1 MGPPGTSGKHMS
13 SSNAAA
19 AQRVLDDWLARLRA
33 VPYRELASRVDSV
46 TTDEVARDSERSWQL
61 EVEVLWDDEPDGNVR
76 VIVAIDDG
84 GLRAFVPMTESFIK
98 SPSGEF
104 VGE

>member
-1 MGPPGTSGKHMS
+1 MDTV
-13 SSNAAA
+13 A
-19 AQRVLDDWLARLRA
+19 AQRVLNKWLTRLRA

-61 EVEVLWDDEPDGNVR
+61 EIQVHWDDEPNGNVR
-76 VIVAIDDG
+76 VTVSIDDG
-84 GLRAFVPMTESFIK
+84 GLRAFVPMTEDFIK

>member
-1 MGPPGTSGKHMS
+1 MDTVTAHK
-13 SSNAAA
+13 
-19 AQRVLDDWLARLRA
+19 VLNEWLTKLRT

-46 TTDEVARDSERSWQL
+46 TTDEIVRDSARSWQL
-61 EVEVLWDDEPDGNVR
+61 ETHVLWDDEPNGNVR
-76 VIVAIDDG
+76 VTVSIDDG
-84 GLRAFVPMTESFIK
+84 GLRAFVPITKSFIK

>member
-1 MGPPGTSGKHMS
+1 MDTV
-13 SSNAAA
+13 A
-19 AQRVLDDWLARLRA
+19 AQKILSEWVVKLRT

-46 TTDEVARDSERSWQL
+46 TTDELMRDSERSWQL
-61 EVEVLWDDEPDGNVR
+61 EIQVLWDDEPDGNVR
-76 VIVAIDDG
+76 VMVSIDDG

-98 SPSGEF
+98 SRTEEF

>member
-1 MGPPGTSGKHMS
+1 MDTV
-13 SSNAAA
+13 A
-19 AQRVLDDWLARLRA
+19 AQRILNEWLLKLRA

-46 TTDEVARDSERSWQL
+46 TTDELVRDSQRSWQL
-61 EVEVLWDDEPDGNVR
+61 EIQFLWDDEPNGNVR
-76 VIVAIDDG
+76 VMVSIDDA
-84 GLRAFVPMTESFIK
+84 GLRAFVPMTQSFIK

>member
-1 MGPPGTSGKHMS
+1 MDTVS
-13 SSNAAA
+13 
-19 AQRVLDDWLARLRA
+19 AQKVLNEWLTRLRA
-33 VPYRELASRVDSV
+33 TPYRELASRVDLV

-61 EVEVLWDDEPDGNVR
+61 EVQVLWDDEPNGNVR
-76 VIVAIDDG
+76 VTASIDDG
-84 GLRAFVPMTESFIK
+84 GLRAFVPLTESFIK

>member
-1 MGPPGTSGKHMS
+1 MDTV
-13 SSNAAA
+13 A
-19 AQRVLDDWLARLRA
+19 AQKVLDKWLARLRA

-61 EVEVLWDDEPDGNVR
+61 EVQVLWDDEPDGNVR
-76 VIVAIDDG
+76 VVASIDDG
-84 GLRAFVPMTESFIK
+84 GLQAFVPITKSFIK

>member
-1 MGPPGTSGKHMS
+1 MDT
-13 SSNAAA
+13 AA
-19 AQRVLDDWLARLRA
+19 AQKVLDQWLARLRT

-61 EVEVLWDDEPDGNVR
+61 EVQVFWDDEPNGNVR
-76 VIVAIDDG
+76 VVVSIDDG
-84 GLRAFVPMTESFIK
+84 GLRAFVPMSEDFIK